1 MRHPVLDNAPF
12 TPMTPAQASGFA
24 PLVRHALAEDA
35 ADKDVTT
42 QATIGHRARVHADV
56 RPRSGGVI
64 AGLQIGVLAMRLVDS
79 RIEAEILDA
88 DGTLV
93 ESGAVVMRI
102 DGPAGGIL
110 SAERVAMN
118 FIGWLSGIA
127 TLTRRFVDAVR
138 GLPVRIADTRKTTP
152 GMRVFERYAVRAGG
166 GFNHRFDLASAVLI
180 KDNHLAAGLTA
191 GQAVLLARS
200 NAPAGTIIEVE
211 CEDLAAVSQAVD
223 AGADA
228 VLLDNMPLE
237 QMNKAVR
244 IAQGRAAI
252 EASGGVTL
260 ENVRAIAAT
269 GVEIISTGALTHGA
283 PWLDVAL
290 DFAEV
295 RERAR

>member
-1 MRHPVLDNAPF
+1 MLDNAPF
-12 TPMTPAQASGFA
+12 EPMTQAQAAGFA
-24 PLVRHALAEDA
+24 PLIRRALDEDA
-35 ADKDVTT
+35 AEKDVTT
-42 QATIGHRARVHADV
+42 LATVGERARIHGDV
-56 RPRSGGVI
+56 RLRSEGVV
-64 AGLQIGVLAMRLVDS
+64 AGLQIGLMAMRLTDE
-79 RIEAEILDA
+79 RIDAEILDA
-88 DGTLV
+88 DGALV
-93 ESGAVVMRI
+93 NAGAAVIRLA
-102 DGPAGGIL
+102 GPARGIL
-110 SAERVAMN
+110 SGERVTLN
-118 FIGWLSGIA
+118 FIGRLSGIA

-152 GMRVFERYAVRAGG
+152 GLRALERYAVRTGG

-200 NAPAGTIIEVE
+200 NTPAGTVIEVE

-237 QMNKAVR
+237 QMSHAVR
-244 IAQGRAAI
+244 IAKGRAVI
-252 EASGGVTL
+252 EASGGVSL
-260 ENVRAIAAT
+260 ENVRAVAAT
-269 GVEIISTGALTHGA
+269 GVEIISTGALTHAA